1 MAYTAVALEGGF
13 FPADLLERIASGEAD
28 GQRPDDF
35 GQGGRLSDEIQ
46 AAFSDLRTYLDFF
59 GRRRAHSRESLTSLT
74 REAWMIPVLER
85 LGYTLAFQRTAA
97 QAGGESY
104 AFSHRAGD
112 DPDAPPIHIVAYDQ
126 PLDRRGDG
134 ARRSPHA
141 LVQEYL
147 NRSDALWGL
156 VTNGT
161 RVRLLRD
168 SARLSRPTYLEF
180 DLRAIVEGNL
190 YSEFVLFYRLLHRT
204 RLPQGGAD
212 AASCLLERYYQ
223 QGIDEGGRVREHL
236 RDGVEQA
243 LKELGTAYL
252 AHPYSEDLRAAL
264 RDGRLDALGYYR
276 QLLRLVYRL
285 LFLMV
290 VEERKLVFPEQATH
304 ADRQHIYT
312 EYYSISRLRQGCE
325 RYFAEDRETDLWR
338 GLRQTFLL
346 FREDAAAHPMGLAAL
361 NGELFGPLACQYL
374 EAASCENAG
383 LLRAIYHL
391 STFHDGKVRRR
402 VNYAALDVEELGS
415 VYESLLDFH
424 PRVELEPTPRFDLVT
439 GSERKQTG
447 SYYTPPDL
455 VRELIGS
462 ALVPVI
468 EDRLAAATTRE
479 AREEALLGLR
489 VCDPASGSGHF
500 VLAAA
505 RRIARELARVRTGEA
520 EPPPEAYRAAVR
532 DVIARCIYAVDKN
545 PLAVD
550 LCKVALWIEGYN
562 AGLPLNFLD
571 HHVKCGD
578 SLVGV
583 FDLTVLVEGIP
594 DDAYAPVTGDDKATA
609 SALKKANKK
618 EREGQRGLFTAAPEM
633 PGAVADE
640 FQVLGALDERT
651 PADVGAKEE
660 LYARLRGDGSIWW
673 TLKTACDLW
682 TAAFFM
688 PLRPTQGW
696 DQSLVPTTDAVRGYL
711 DQPRA
716 ASGPLVGAAVA
727 LSQEHPFFHW
737 PLEFPDVFEQGGF
750 DVVLGNPPWEQVQL
764 DPREFFGARDSD
776 ITDVAHMAARD
787 KAIEHLTVSNPSLY
801 LAYMEETR
809 RMENVQLFIHG
820 SGRFPLTSFG
830 RLNTAPL
837 FAELARA
844 LQGGVGRTGLIVP
857 TGIATD
863 SFNQYF
869 FAKLVNDRALSSLF
883 DFENRESIFPGVHRS
898 YKFCLL
904 TLTGLLPQRVSSH
917 SFAPTQCNFGNRTVT
932 SG

>member
-1 MAYTAVALEGGF
+1 MAYTALALEGGF
-13 FPADLLERIASGEAD
+13 FPADLLERIASGEVD

-35 GQGGRLSDEIQ
+35 GQDGRLSDEIQ

-85 LGYTLAFQRTAA
+85 LGYTLAYQRTAA

-112 DPDAPPIHIVAYDQ
+112 DPDAPPLHIVAYDQ

-223 QGIDEGGRVREHL
+223 QGIDEGGHVREHL

-252 AHPYSEDLRAAL
+252 AHPHSEDLRVAL
-264 RDGRLDALGYYR
+264 RDGRLDAIGYYR

-304 ADRQHIYT
+304 AHRQHIYT
-312 EYYSISRLRQGCE
+312 EYYSISRLRQRCE

-346 FREDAAAHPMGLAAL
+346 FREDAAAHPMGLTAL
-361 NGELFGPLACQYL
+361 NGELFGPLACQHL
-374 EAASCENAG
+374 EEASCENAG

-439 GSERKQTG
+439 GSER
-447 SYYTPPDL
+447 
-455 VRELIGS
+455 S

-468 EDRLAAATTRE
+468 EDRLAAATTRA

-505 RRIARELARVRTGEA
+505 RRIARELARVRTDEA

-571 HHVKCGD
+571 HHIKCGD

-583 FDLTVLVEGIP
+583 FDLKVLVEGIP
-594 DDAYAPVTGDDKATA
+594 DDAYA
-609 SALKKANKK
+609 
-618 EREGQRGLFTAAPEM
+618 
-633 PGAVADE
+633 
-640 FQVLGALDERT
+640 
-651 PADVGAKEE
+651 
-660 LYARLRGDGSIWW
+660 W
-673 TLKTACDLW
+673 TC
-682 TAAFFM
+682 
-688 PLRPTQGW
+688 
-696 DQSLVPTTDAVRGYL
+696 S
-711 DQPRA
+711 
-716 ASGPLVGAAVA
+716 
-727 LSQEHPFFHW
+727 H
-737 PLEFPDVFEQGGF
+737 
-750 DVVLGNPPWEQVQL
+750 
-764 DPREFFGARDSD
+764 
-776 ITDVAHMAARD
+776 
-787 KAIEHLTVSNPSLY
+787 
-801 LAYMEETR
+801 
-809 RMENVQLFIHG
+809 
-820 SGRFPLTSFG
+820 
-830 RLNTAPL
+830 
-837 FAELARA
+837 
-844 LQGGVGRTGLIVP
+844 
-857 TGIATD
+857 
-863 SFNQYF
+863 
-869 FAKLVNDRALSSLF
+869 DR
-883 DFENRESIFPGVHRS
+883 
-898 YKFCLL
+898 
-904 TLTGLLPQRVSSH
+904 
-917 SFAPTQCNFGNRTVT
+917 
-932 SG
+932 